1 MAYELIIDNEKQKI
15 EMHSDLCDKFME
27 IKIDFNNN
35 YEYINFHLFSE
46 VENFLNK
53 EEYQDYEIVECEE
66 CKPKENQK
74 ELDEEYDDFYEEFP
88 EDD

>member
-15 EMHSDLCDKFME
+15 EIHSDLCDRFIE
-27 IKIDFNNN
+27 IKTAFDNN

-53 EEYQDYEIVECEE
+53 DEYEDFPLLIFPLQVLI
-66 CKPKENQK
+66 
-74 ELDEEYDDFYEEFP
+74 LDNIL
-88 EDD
+88 